1 MNIWNPTRWEKIDA
15 KWRTLTLILSF
26 TILGFMVACLPNI
39 GAAAESN
46 IDDADIRLAVESAL
60 FADDQI
66 PENTLDVQVEDG
78 IVVLSGTVSNL
89 LAQEHTVQTVETLKG
104 VRAIVN
110 NISVNPVIPSDQ
122 KLKKAVINALLIDP
136 ATDSYEV
143 SVTAEAGVV
152 TLKGKV
158 DSWQEK
164 QLSEKVAKGVKG
176 VKRVNNQL
184 VWVPESNRLDG
195 EIQEDVNRRLAFDPW
210 VAKEFLT
217 VEVKDGKVFLSG
229 SVGSLKEKRHV
240 RAVAWVSGVREVND
254 EELKVQWWLRD
265 DRKRELGTTV
275 ISEMNI
281 REAIKDAFLYDPR
294 VKRFAVGIEVDDGS
308 VTLTGVVDNAKARQA
323 AEEDARN
330 TMGVWRVRNFI
341 KVRPRDDLEE
351 DETIANNIELMMAL
365 DPFLENKEIGVSVLE
380 GHTYLR
386 GSVDNAFEKNRAEE
400 IAQRT
405 KGVTQVSNYLEVG
418 RQWTRRDDIEI
429 LRDIE
434 SELWWSPFVDSD
446 QVTVSVEDG
455 VATLTGEVDSWL
467 ERRIAQE
474 NAIEGGAKEVNNRI
488 QIRSLGGNT

>member
-1 MNIWNPTRWEKIDA
+1 MNIWNLTRWKKIDA
-15 KWRTLTLILSF
+15 KFRTLTWSLNL
-26 TILGFMVACLPNI
+26 TLLGFIVVCLPNI
-39 GAAAESN
+39 GAAAGSK

-66 PENTLDVQVEDG
+66 PENKIDVQVEDG

-110 NISVNPVIPSDQ
+110 NISVDPVIPSDQ

-152 TLKGKV
+152 TLKGQV
-158 DSWQEK
+158 ESWQEK

-184 VWVPESNRLDG
+184 VWVPESSRLDG
-195 EIQEDVNRRLAFDPW
+195 EIQADVNRRLELDPW
-210 VAKEFLT
+210 VAKEFVT
-217 VEVKDGKVFLSG
+217 VEVKDGRVFLSG

-265 DRKRELGTTV
+265 DRKRELGAPVASDT
-275 ISEMNI
+275 NI
-281 REAIKDAFLYDPR
+281 RDAIKDAFLYDPR
-294 VKRFAVGIEVDDGS
+294 VNMFTVGIEVDDGS
-308 VTLTGVVDNAKARQA
+308 VTLTGVVDNAKAKQS

-330 TMGVWRVRNFI
+330 TMGVWHVRNFI
-341 KVRPRDDLEE
+341 KVRPRDDLE
-351 DETIANNIELMMAL
+351 DETIANNVEIMLAL
-365 DPFLENKEIGVSVLE
+365 DPFLESKEIGVSVLD
-380 GHTYLR
+380 GHTYLT
-386 GSVDNAFEKNRAEE
+386 GSVDYAFEKKRAEE

-405 KGVTQVSNYLEVG
+405 NGVTQVANYIEVD
-418 RQWTRRDDIEI
+418 RQWTRRADLEI
-429 LRDIE
+429 RRDIE
-434 SELWWSPFVDSD
+434 DELWWSPFVDSD
-446 QVTVSVEDG
+446 QVTVTVEDG
-455 VATLTGEVDSWL
+455 VATLTGEVDSWM
-467 ERRIAQE
+467 ERFIAEE
-474 NAIEGGAKEVNNRI
+474 NAMEGGAKEVNNRI
-488 QIRSLGGNT
+488 QIRPLGGNT